1 MNDLPDSNWEDQIA
15 GTNRLRSILK
25 FLHKNFLLQRK
36 PASKGALIDSLLLNK
51 EGLVGEMA
59 TGDYFG
65 HCDHEVVQFKIFS
78 DWRNTATKT
87 SALDMQRAVFTLL
100 KQFVKFPVKFLLKVL
115 GFVSTDRFLRTPFKI
130 KEQVIPK
137 CQKLCN

>member
-1 MNDLPDSNWEDQIA
+1 M
-15 GTNRLRSILK
+15 
-25 FLHKNFLLQRK
+25 
-36 PASKGALIDSLLLNK
+36 
-51 EGLVGEMA
+51 GEMA